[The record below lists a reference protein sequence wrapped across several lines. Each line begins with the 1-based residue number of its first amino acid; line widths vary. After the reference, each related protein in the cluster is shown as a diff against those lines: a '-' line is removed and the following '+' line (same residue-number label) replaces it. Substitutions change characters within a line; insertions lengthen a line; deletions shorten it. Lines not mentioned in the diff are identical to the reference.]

1 MAKIHLADG
10 SVREVA
16 NESSWL
22 DVAKAISN
30 SMAKKMVVAK
40 VDGEL
45 TDLSRPVVDGAQVE
59 FFDGASPE
67 GLHAIPLGWKA
78 EKVDARLH
86 HIMLDI
92 HHACVEHG
100 GEGEQTNYVQGAN
113 IAGFVKVAD
122 AMLSQG
128 VI

>member
-40 VDGEL
+40 VYGEL
-45 TDLSRPVVDGAQVE
+45 TDL
-59 FFDGASPE
+59 
-67 GLHAIPLGWKA
+67 
-78 EKVDARLH
+78 
-86 HIMLDI
+86 
-92 HHACVEHG
+92 
-100 GEGEQTNYVQGAN
+100 
-113 IAGFVKVAD
+113 
-122 AMLSQG
+122 
-128 VI
+128 

>member
-1 MAKIHLADG
+1 MAQNAA
-10 SVREVA
+10 R
-16 NESSWL
+16 
-22 DVAKAISN
+22 
-30 SMAKKMVVAK
+30 
-40 VDGEL
+40 
-45 TDLSRPVVDGAQVE
+45 
-59 FFDGASPE
+59 
-67 GLHAIPLGWKA
+67 LGWKA

-100 GEGEQTNYVQGAN
+100 GVGEQTNYVQGAN